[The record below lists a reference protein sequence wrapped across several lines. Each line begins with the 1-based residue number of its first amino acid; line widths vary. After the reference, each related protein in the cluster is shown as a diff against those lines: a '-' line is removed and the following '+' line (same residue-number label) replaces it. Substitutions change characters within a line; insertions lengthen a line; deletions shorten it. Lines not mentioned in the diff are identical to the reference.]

1 MRKIVSKF
9 GGTSMGSDL
18 AMLRSAEVVKARN
31 SSLVVVSATSG
42 TTDRLLSLIQ
52 SAENKN
58 WDACQNLFFDI
69 KEKHFDIC
77 HKLTSDKTV
86 HDKITQSITE
96 LETIIRGVY
105 LLGECTLR
113 ARDQVLSFGE
123 MLSSLLFTEAMKN
136 SCPDKNI
143 IWLDVREVL
152 ITDAN
157 FGKATPLIDIMAM
170 KAKEKIQFNDKNIYV
185 TQGFI
190 GKNQNGATTVLGRGG
205 SDYSAALLAEAVN
218 ADVLEIWT
226 DVAGIAT
233 TDPRI
238 CPEAQIISE
247 ITYNEASEMAQYG
260 AKVLH
265 PTTLWPA
272 MRKNIPVFVG
282 SSFDKDQAGTWI
294 KTSLDQLPLV
304 RAITKRSKQA
314 LLIIQTPKMLNAFGF
329 MAKIFEV
336 FAKHRISVDC
346 VTTSEISVAIT
357 VDYETL
363 TQQEFIHELRSIGE
377 LSIEEDYSL
386 ISIVG
391 NGMLSQAGMAKDI
404 FGAIDDI
411 NVRMMGLGASA
422 YNFNFLVKEM
432 DANLC
437 IKRLHSFF
445 IEQVGFNQTHVE

>member
-1 MRKIVSKF
+1 MKIIVSKF

-18 AMLRSAEVVKARN
+18 AMLRSAEVVKERN

-42 TTDRLLSLIQ
+42 TTDRLLALILN
-52 SAENKN
+52 AENKD
-58 WDACQNLFFDI
+58 WEKCQNLFFDLR
-69 KEKHFDIC
+69 EKHFEIC
-77 HKLTSDKTV
+77 HKLTANPDT
-86 HDKITQSITE
+86 HEKIKSSLTE

-105 LLGECTLR
+105 LLGECTPR

-123 MLSSLLFTEAMKN
+123 LLSSMLFAEAL
-136 SCPDKNI
+136 KNI
-143 IWLDVREVL
+143 CVEKEIMWLDVRDVL

-157 FGKATPLIDIMAM
+157 FGKATPLIEIIQA
-170 KAKEKIQFNDKNIYV
+170 KAKEKLNFNSNRIYI

-218 ADVLEIWT
+218 ASVLEIWT

-282 SSFDKDQAGTWI
+282 SSFDKAQAGTWI
-294 KTSLDQLPLV
+294 KTNLDHLPLV
-304 RAITKRSKQA
+304 RAITKRGKQA

-329 MAKIFEV
+329 MANIFEV

-357 VDYETL
+357 VELETL
-363 TQQEFIHELRSIGE
+363 EHKEFIRELELIGE
-377 LSIEEDYSL
+377 LKIENNYSL

-391 NGMLSQAGMAKDI
+391 NGMLDQAGIGKNVFI
-404 FGAIDDI
+404 AIGDI

-422 YNFNFLVKEM
+422 YNFNFLVKEEE
-432 DANLC
+432 ANLC
-437 IKRLHSFF
+437 IKRLHQFF
-445 IEQVGFNQTHVE
+445 IEKTEEKSLSL